1 MSGKIDAVVVSY
13 RSRETLRECV
23 EPLAA
28 LPGVAVTV
36 VDNDSPDDSLAALAD
51 LPVQA
56 IQSGRNGGFGFGCNL
71 GLAAGSSP
79 LVLFLNPDA
88 RIEPED
94 LQRLVQV
101 LEAEPDVALVGP
113 RLLDESGDLIPTVRR
128 YQQPSSVWA
137 EAFYLHRILP
147 GSVRWAHEIDTRA
160 STHDAVAYPEW
171 LSGACMLARRDALEA
186 VGGFDEGFF
195 LYCEDM
201 DLCARLRAAG
211 GRIRYEPNATVRHR
225 GGHSAPYNSLR
236 AVLIRSRIR
245 YARRH
250 GGRVSV
256 ALVRAGVTLHAL
268 THLLGSAARPA
279 HRRGHRAALQATLE
293 RIPA

>member
-1 MSGKIDAVVVSY
+1 MTAEIDAVVVSY
-13 RSRETLRECV
+13 RSRETLRQCV

-28 LPGVAVTV
+28 IPGVAVTV
-36 VDNDSPDDSLAALAD
+36 VDNDSPDDSLAAVAD
-51 LPVQA
+51 LPVQL

-71 GLAAGSSP
+71 GMAAGSSP

-88 RIEPED
+88 RIEADE
-94 LQRLVQV
+94 LQKMVDV
-101 LEAEPDVALVGP
+101 LRAEPDVALVGP
-113 RLLDESGDLIPTVRR
+113 RLLDDSGDLIPTVRR
-128 YQQPSSVWA
+128 YQRPSSVWA
-137 EAFYLHRILP
+137 EALYLHRFLP
-147 GSVRWAHEIDTRA
+147 GSVQWAHEIDTRA
-160 STHDAVAYPEW
+160 STHEAVAYPEW

-211 GRIRYEPNATVRHR
+211 GRVRYEPEAVVRHR

-236 AVLIRSRIR
+236 AVLIRSRVR

-250 GGRVSV
+250 GGRLSA
-256 ALVRAGVTLHAL
+256 ALVRAGVTAHAL
-268 THLLGSAARPA
+268 THLLGSAGRPA

>member
-1 MSGKIDAVVVSY
+1 MTAEIDAVVVSY
-13 RSRETLRECV
+13 RSRETLRQCV

-28 LPGVAVTV
+28 IPGVAVTV
-36 VDNDSPDDSLAALAD
+36 VDNDSPDDSLAAVAD
-51 LPVQA
+51 LPVQL
-56 IQSGRNGGFGFGCNL
+56 IQSGRNSGFGFGCNL
-71 GLAAGSSP
+71 GMAAGSSP

-88 RIEPED
+88 RIEADE
-94 LQRLVQV
+94 LQKMVDV
-101 LEAEPDVALVGP
+101 LRAEPDVALVGP
-113 RLLDESGDLIPTVRR
+113 RLLDDSGDLIPTVRR
-128 YQQPSSVWA
+128 YQRASSVWA
-137 EAFYLHRILP
+137 EALYLHRFLP
-147 GSVRWAHEIDTRA
+147 ASVQWAHEIDTRA
-160 STHDAVAYPEW
+160 STHEAVAYPEW

-211 GRIRYEPNATVRHR
+211 GRIRYEPEALVRHR

-236 AVLIRSRIR
+236 AVLIRSRVR

-250 GGRVSV
+250 GGRLSA
-256 ALVRAGVTLHAL
+256 ALVRAGVTAHAL
-268 THLLGSAARPA
+268 THLLGSAGRPA